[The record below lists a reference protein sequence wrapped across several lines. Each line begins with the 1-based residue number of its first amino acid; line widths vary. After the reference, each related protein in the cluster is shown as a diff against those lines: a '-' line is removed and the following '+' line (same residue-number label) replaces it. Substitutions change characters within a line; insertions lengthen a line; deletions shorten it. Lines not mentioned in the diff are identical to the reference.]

1 METKGIYVANL
12 TAFKEGKLDSEAMRA
27 HTEFLIGAGVTGLCP
42 AGTTGEFLHLN
53 AEEKK
58 TLFSAVIETS
68 ASRVRVL
75 CCPWDADADLMADLC
90 RFVSDEGAD
99 GIFLPPP
106 IYYSF
111 SDEEIVDFY
120 AFAKKNSGIPI
131 YCYNIPKYTNNE
143 IRISALA
150 TLVDRNIV
158 AGIKD
163 SSGDPERMREII
175 SRFGGTL
182 EVFAGGDHFVM
193 EAKSLGAN
201 GLVSAL
207 GNIYPE
213 SFVVLWNSP
222 NEELQREICTL
233 RDGIKAYGGIPALK
247 YLLTKRGHTFGCRF
261 PFRPPSNE
269 QKQKLDALAELR

>member
-1 METKGIYVANL
+1 MENDGIYVANL
-12 TAFKEGKLDSEAMRA
+12 TAFKEGKLDSEAIRA
-27 HTEFLIGAGVTGLCP
+27 HTEFLIGAGVAGLCP
-42 AGTTGEFLHLN
+42 AGTTGEFLYLT

-58 TLFSAVIETS
+58 LLFSTVIETCG
-68 ASRVRVL
+68 SRARVL

-90 RFVSDEGAD
+90 RFASDNGAD

-120 AFAKKNSGIPI
+120 AFAKRNSGIPV

-143 IRISALA
+143 IRMTAL
-150 TLVDRNIV
+150 TTMVDRNIV

-163 SSGDPERMREII
+163 SSANSKRIREII
-175 SRFGGTL
+175 SRFGGAL

-193 EAKSLGAN
+193 EAKALGAN
-201 GLVSAL
+201 GFISAL
-207 GNIYPE
+207 GNVYPE
-213 SFVVLWNSP
+213 SFVALWNSP
-222 NEELQREICTL
+222 TEELQQEICKL
-233 RDGIKAYGGIPALK
+233 RDGIKGYGGIPALK

-261 PFRPPSNE
+261 PFRELNDA
-269 QKQKLDALAELR
+269 QKRELDTIAELR